1 MATNR
6 SKSVTSHHADVP
18 QLLGGTAIKPV
29 ERHGWERVRYF
40 LHNPETGAFCSRTP
54 KSWFLIFLFYV
65 IYYSCLAGFWY
76 GMLQIF
82 FLTLN
87 DETPKWMKEES
98 IIGVNPG
105 MGVRPRQADSRIDSS
120 MYLFNGNWNGEKTN
134 DIEQDSD
141 AGFAA
146 RMSDFL
152 ERTLVEGQSGAVNCS
167 DEDLNKPRDKSQPP
181 CIFDSSSFGACAKFP
196 YGYSKDSGL
205 NPCVIVKLNKIFGL
219 VPQPFEANDDL
230 PAAIPEAVRNLIK
243 NPGEPRRVYIE
254 CHGENAADEEALST
268 ITYFPSHQGVPMG
281 FFPHQ
286 VRSNLISPA
295 VAVQF
300 QNVPRG
306 QLLHI
311 ECKAWFKGVVHERK
325 ERMGLVHFELLI
337 EGSK

>member
-6 SKSVTSHHADVP
+6 KSVTAAHQDVP
-18 QLLGGTAIKPV
+18 QLLGGTAIKPI

-105 MGVRPRQADSRIDSS
+105 MGVRPRQADGRIDSS
-120 MYLFNGNWNGEKTN
+120 MYFFNGNWNEERTS
-134 DIEQDSD
+134 DLEQDSD
-141 AGFAA
+141 AGFAF
-146 RMSDFL
+146 RMEDFL
-152 ERTLVEGQSGAVNCS
+152 GKTLTEGQADAVVCT
-167 DEDLNKPRDKSQPP
+167 EEELNKPRDKNQKP
-181 CIFDSSSFGACAKFP
+181 CKFDPANFGVCGKFP
-196 YGYSKDSGL
+196 YGYSQKSGL

-219 VPQPFEANDDL
+219 VPQPFEHADTLPEGIPANLVAKIQD
-230 PAAIPEAVRNLIK
+230 PN
-243 NPGEPRRVYIE
+243 EPRRVYIE
-254 CHGENAADEEALST
+254 CHGENAADEEALSS
-268 ITYFPSHQGVPMG
+268 ITYFPDHQGVPMG

-286 VRSNLISPA
+286 VRTNLVSPA

-300 QNVPRG
+300 TDVPRG
-306 QLLHI
+306 QLIHI
-311 ECKAWFKGVVHERK
+311 ECKAWFKGVVHDRK
-325 ERMGLVHFELLI
+325 ERMGLVHFELLL
-337 EGSK
+337 EGKN

>member
-1 MATNR
+1 MATAR
-6 SKSVTSHHADVP
+6 KSVTSHIADVP

-40 LHNPETGAFCSRTP
+40 LHNPDTGAFCSRTP
-54 KSWFLIFLFYV
+54 KSWFLIFLFYC

-87 DETPKWMKEES
+87 DDTPKWMKEES
-98 IIGVNPG
+98 IIGINPG

-120 MYLFNGNWNGEKTN
+120 MYFFKGNWNGEKTD

-146 RMSDFL
+146 RMADFL
-152 ERTLVEGQSGAVNCS
+152 NRTLTDGQVGAVSCG
-167 DEDLNKPRDKSQPP
+167 DAELNTPRQKGQVP
-181 CIFDSSSFGACAKFP
+181 CRFERETFGACSTFP
-196 YGYSKDSGL
+196 YGYSKSSGL

-219 VPQPFEANDDL
+219 VPTPFEATDEL
-230 PAAIPEAVRNLIK
+230 PEGIPPHLRELIA
-243 NPGEPRRVYIE
+243 NPSEPRRVYIE
-254 CHGENAADEEALST
+254 CHGENAADEEALSS

-281 FFPHQ
+281 YFPHQ
-286 VRSNLISPA
+286 VKSNLVSPA

-300 QNVPRG
+300 TDIPHG

-311 ECKAWFKGVVHERK
+311 ECKAWFKGVVHDRK

-337 EGSK
+337 EGQN

>member
-120 MYLFNGNWNGEKTN
+120 MYLFTGNWNGEKTN

>member
-18 QLLGGTAIKPV
+18 QRLGGTAIKPV

>member
-1 MATNR
+1 
-6 SKSVTSHHADVP
+6 
-18 QLLGGTAIKPV
+18 
-29 ERHGWERVRYF
+29 
-40 LHNPETGAFCSRTP
+40 
-54 KSWFLIFLFYV
+54 
-65 IYYSCLAGFWY
+65 
-76 GMLQIF
+76 
-82 FLTLN
+82 
-87 DETPKWMKEES
+87 
-98 IIGVNPG
+98 
-105 MGVRPRQADSRIDSS
+105 

>member
-1 MATNR
+1 
-6 SKSVTSHHADVP
+6 
-18 QLLGGTAIKPV
+18 
-29 ERHGWERVRYF
+29 
-40 LHNPETGAFCSRTP
+40 
-54 KSWFLIFLFYV
+54 V

-87 DETPKWMKEES
+87 DETPKWMKEQS
-98 IIGVNPG
+98 IIGINPG
-105 MGVRPRQADSRIDSS
+105 MGVRPRQADARIDSS
-120 MYLFNGNWNGEKTN
+120 MYFFNGNWNGEATT

-146 RMSDFL
+146 RMTDFL
-152 ERTLVEGQSGAVNCS
+152 DKTLVDGQAGAVSCTE
-167 DEDLNKPRDKSQPP
+167 DELNKPRESHQPP
-181 CIFDSSSFGACAKFP
+181 CKFERSNFGSCANFP
-196 YGYSKDSGL
+196 YGYSKSSGI

-219 VPQPFEANDDL
+219 VPTPYEANDPEIPKEMPQNIKDL
-230 PAAIPEAVRNLIK
+230 INDASQ
-243 NPGEPRRVYIE
+243 PRRVYIE
-254 CHGENAADEEALST
+254 CHGENPADEEALSK

-286 VRSNLISPA
+286 VRSNLVSPA

-300 QNVPRG
+300 TDVPRG

-325 ERMGLVHFELLI
+325 ERMGLVHFELLV
-337 EGSK
+337 EH